1 MVAEPQVP
9 SSIRRRGAQQGMS
22 LIEVLV
28 SLVIFSIGVLG
39 MVGLQARATQLSIDA
54 EDRTRATLLAN
65 ELVSQMW
72 AAGTTEVNQD
82 VVAAWQR
89 RLADTAAGGLPNAQ
103 GVVSGPDGE
112 GMVAIRITWRSPAKL
127 PSDPVSS
134 YVTKVVQP

>member
-1 MVAEPQVP
+1 MVADLQALR
-9 SSIRRRGAQQGMS
+9 STRRRVDQQGMS

-72 AAGTTEVNQD
+72 AAGTTGVSQG
-82 VVAAWQR
+82 VVVAWQR
-89 RLADTAAGGLPNAQ
+89 RLADTAAGGLPNAE
-103 GVVSGPDGE
+103 GEVSEPDGE
-112 GMVAIRITWRSPAKL
+112 GVVTIRITWRSPAKL
-127 PSDPVSS
+127 PSDPASS